1 MPVRRPKQRPP
12 KKSAR
17 AKRPAHGIGS
27 GRKKRIRV
35 TLSPAQASAHDALV
49 AALRFAR
56 VLVVWGDPGFGK
68 STVLHTFI
76 SGSHDFYQ
84 KIQSVAEAAKH
95 NAPSIIFIDDSDV

>member
-1 MPVRRPKQRPP
+1 MPVRRPKHRPP

-56 VLVVWGDPGFGK
+56 VLVIWGDPGFGK
-68 STVLHTFI
+68 STVLRELQATRFP
-76 SGSHDFYQ
+76 SAPLLSTRDFLFAMHDRHPL
-84 KIQSVAEAAKH
+84 ALEE
-95 NAPSIIFIDDSDV
+95 